1 MTTSWI
7 CHRGIRENGL
17 IENTLEAFKLA
28 VDRGFRVLETD
39 LRLTQDGHIVLSHDP
54 DFKRTLGDK
63 RRIQDMSR
71 AAIEALKASNGQKI
85 LFLDRFLDEFP
96 DCAYVFDVKP
106 ETSRATLEALRA
118 YLSQRA
124 DDTESRVT
132 FLLWRSRDIPFVSS
146 QFPKACRF
154 AGENECRRAGVSV
167 IFFGGWLAGIKQG
180 LVYSVPPV
188 FAGRYL
194 FNASMVRRYHDLGAL
209 ILGYLPR
216 DISDAKAAL
225 DAGFDKILSD
235 GIFINE

>member
-124 DDTESRVT
+124 DDTESPLVAK
-132 FLLWRSRDIPFVSS
+132 SRYSFCIQPVS
-146 QFPKACRF
+146 QGLPL
-154 AGENECRRAGVSV
+154 CRRERMPSGRGERYIFWGLARRHQAGPS
-167 IFFGGWLAGIKQG
+167 
-180 LVYSVPPV
+180 
-188 FAGRYL
+188 
-194 FNASMVRRYHDLGAL
+194 
-209 ILGYLPR
+209 ILGSSS
-216 DISDAKAAL
+216 IC
-225 DAGFDKILSD
+225 GTLSV
-235 GIFINE
+235 